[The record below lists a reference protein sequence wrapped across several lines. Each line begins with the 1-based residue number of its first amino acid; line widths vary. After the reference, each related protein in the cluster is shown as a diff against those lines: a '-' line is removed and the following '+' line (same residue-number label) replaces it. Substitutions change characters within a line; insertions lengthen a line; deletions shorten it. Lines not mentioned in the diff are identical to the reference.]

1 MNPLQRLYQD
11 FTKMTVLDESLWRRD
26 TGGHGFGNKEL
37 QYYTKSDKNLY
48 FDELGL
54 HIRAIKEDYE
64 QNHYTSSK
72 IVSRFSFQYGRI
84 EFVAKIPTLLGT
96 WPAVWMLGEEIKE
109 KHNWP
114 KCGEIDLLEAIGRM
128 PRIAHV
134 SLHDEEYNHV
144 KGNHRTILLK
154 LNDNEF
160 HHFVYYWTKS
170 GFACEIDGVHY
181 DLFSAPKDRNIHNWN
196 FDQPFFMIINL
207 AIGGYFPGNPR
218 DDFTSDEF
226 IIKYLKIEGLE

>member
-1 MNPLQRLYQD
+1 MNKNTSLVGETLPKKYYFKRKEMNPLQRLYQD

-48 FDELGL
+48 FDEQGM

-64 QNHYTSSK
+64 QNHYTSGK

-96 WPAVWMLGEEIKE
+96 WPAVWMLGEEIIT

-114 KCGEIDLLEAIGRM
+114 KCGEIDLLEIVGRM
-128 PRIAHV
+128 PGIAHV
-134 SLHDEEYNHV
+134 SLHDEEFNHV

-160 HHFVYYWTKS
+160 HHFVYYWTKD
-170 GFACEIDGVHY
+170 GFSCEIDGVYY
-181 DLFSAPKDRNIHNWN
+181 DLFSAPRNRNIH
-196 FDQPFFMIINL
+196 
-207 AIGGYFPGNPR
+207 
-218 DDFTSDEF
+218 T
-226 IIKYLKIEGLE
+226 